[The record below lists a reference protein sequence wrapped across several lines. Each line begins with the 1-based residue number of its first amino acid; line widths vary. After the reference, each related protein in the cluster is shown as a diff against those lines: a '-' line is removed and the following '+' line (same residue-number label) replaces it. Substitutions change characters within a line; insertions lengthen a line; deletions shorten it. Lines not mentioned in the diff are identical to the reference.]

1 MLCVEIKREVFIM
14 TVDTNTKVSTI
25 ELNTNPSL
33 KITQEAIITIS
44 EKLIRENMETYEVL
58 AKY

>member
-1 MLCVEIKREVFIM
+1 M
-14 TVDTNTKVSTI
+14 TVDTNIKVSAM
-25 ELNTNPSL
+25 ELDTDL
-33 KITQEAIITIS
+33 FKITQEDIITIS